1 MQLVREGSFV
11 AQFFFVVVCFQ
22 KLTEGNFERM
32 RECVK
37 RRERR
42 EGRES
47 RVVYAD
53 VKGSRSQRFPLNLE
67 QTTNTE
73 CLPKKAEWLIVMAA
87 CFGLV
92 LSDSQHCFLKTAV
105 SSGLTCGHAYHL
117 QLHIKHL
124 ADALIPTQ
132 WQRGHKTYSVCGSCD
147 PMMRWS

>member
-1 MQLVREGSFV
+1 MKLVKEGSFV
-11 AQFFFVVVCFQ
+11 VLLLLFVFRSWQ
-22 KLTEGNFERM
+22 KGTL
-32 RECVK
+32 REWRNVWK
-37 RRERR
+37 DERR

-47 RVVYAD
+47 GVVYAD

-73 CLPKKAEWLIVMAA
+73 CLPKKAEWLIIMAA
-87 CFGLV
+87 CFDLV
-92 LSDSQHCFLKTAV
+92 PSDSQHCFLKTAV
-105 SSGLTCGHAYHL
+105 SSGLTFGQAFHL
-117 QLHIKHL
+117 HLHIKHL